1 LVYNLVKAVRA
12 VYKTQQRKTLFT
24 SNFYQIYI
32 GCYLKT
38 RYFSRVASTF
48 HQIILPSLTK
58 YFTKTMKAHFH
69 KIPNTLQNSFSIR
82 HDIKPDFG
90 DLWHYH
96 PELELH
102 YVIKGEGLRFVG
114 DNISNFAGGEM
125 VFLGE
130 NLPHNWRCKEE
141 YLQNNPDQNT
151 EVMVIHFLP
160 DCLGK
165 NMLSL
170 PEAYLIPKLYE
181 KAKSGMV
188 IHGKTKEKLVELM
201 QRGLE
206 ATNIDRI
213 IILLTILKILGETD
227 EYSQIVNSKNTFLHS
242 NESEIL
248 RINKICNYTLTH
260 YKNDITLQEVA
271 SLSNLSVTSFCRYFK
286 LVTKKTYYDFLIE
299 TRVSHACRFLIENKL
314 PTEVICFDC
323 GFNNVSN
330 FYRHFK
336 NVTGLTP
343 LDYKRKYLS

>member
-1 LVYNLVKAVRA
+1 
-12 VYKTQQRKTLFT
+12 
-24 SNFYQIYI
+24 
-32 GCYLKT
+32 
-38 RYFSRVASTF
+38 
-48 HQIILPSLTK
+48 
-58 YFTKTMKAHFH
+58 MKAHFH
-69 KIPNTLQNSFSIR
+69 KIPNTLQNSFIIN

-90 DLWHYH
+90 DVWHYH

-102 YVIKGEGLRFVG
+102 YVIKGEGLRFIG
-114 DNISNFAGGEM
+114 DNISNFVPDEM
-125 VFLGE
+125 VLLGE
-130 NLPHNWRCKEE
+130 NLPHSWRCKDD
-141 YLQNNPDQNT
+141 YLQNNPGLNT
-151 EVMVIHFLP
+151 EAMVLHFLP

-165 NMLSL
+165 HMLTL
-170 PEAYLIPKLYE
+170 PEAYLIPKLFE
-181 KAKSGMV
+181 KAKSGM
-188 IHGKTKEKLVELM
+188 IINGETKDKLVELM
-201 QRGLE
+201 RLALN

-213 IILLTILKILGETD
+213 IILLSILKTLAETD
-227 EYSQIVNSKNTFLHS
+227 EYSQIVNSKNTLYQS

-299 TRVSHACRFLIENKL
+299 IRVSHACRFLIENKL